1 MAATSVMLAGLAAGH
16 QVILYFVLGTLGSLL
31 PDMDSEKSLP
41 VRFAFTLASILLAF
55 VAMFRFAE
63 QFPSVGELLLIWL
76 AAFLFFRWS
85 VFWLLET
92 FTVHRGM
99 FHSLPAALLAG
110 LLGVSACY
118 HGLGLSALE
127 AWLGGLFVCFGYL
140 VHLLLDEVYS
150 VNLFGARQRRSLG
163 TAFKLGRLDRFPATL
178 LLYLLLPLAWLVT
191 PTAQPFLQLASD
203 PAVYRQVS
211 QRLLPADGWFSRR
224 EPAPELLDGSR
235 VGAQRLLGDRD
246 GS

>member
-1 MAATSVMLAGLAAGH
+1 MLAGMATGP

-31 PDMDSEKSLP
+31 PDMDSERSLP

-63 QFPSVGELLLIWL
+63 QFPSVGELILIWL

-92 FTVHRGM
+92 FTVHRGL

-110 LLGVSACY
+110 LLGVTASF

-127 AWLGGLFVCFGYL
+127 SWLGGVFVCFGYL

-150 VNLFGARQRRSLG
+150 VNLFGARPRRSLG
-163 TAFKLGRLDRFPATL
+163 TAFKLGRLDQLPATL
-178 LLYLLLPLAWLVT
+178 LLYLLLPLAWLAA
-191 PTAQPFLQLASD
+191 PSAEPFLQLASD
-203 PAVYRQVS
+203 PAVYHQVR
-211 QRLLPADGWFSRR
+211 QRLLPADGWFAS
-224 EPAPELLDGSR
+224 PNLATELRDGVR
-235 VGAQRLLGDRD
+235 VGAQRLLGGRD

>member
-1 MAATSVMLAGLAAGH
+1 MLAGMAAGP

-31 PDMDSEKSLP
+31 PDMDSERSLP

-63 QFPSVGELLLIWL
+63 QFPSVGELVLIWL

-92 FTVHRGM
+92 FTVHRGL

-110 LLGVSACY
+110 LLGVTACF

-127 AWLGGLFVCFGYL
+127 SWLGGVFVCFGYL

-150 VNLFGARQRRSLG
+150 VNLFGARPRRSLG
-163 TAFKLGRLDRFPATL
+163 TAFKLGRLDQLPATL

-191 PTAQPFLQLASD
+191 PTAEPFLERASD
-203 PAVYRQVS
+203 PAVYNQIN
-211 QRLLPADGWFSRR
+211 QRLLPAEGWFAGR
-224 EPAPELLDGSR
+224 EAAPELLEGLR
-235 VGAQRLLGDRD
+235 VGAQRLLGGRD